1 MVKIIL
7 LSILI
12 LIVLLLLL
20 RVTLWVQIRDGETVL
35 FAGVLWLRFQVYPPR
50 EKKRKRKPAKNKPS
64 AASAGQS
71 GKKSRPAP
79 KKQSL
84 SEQLQMVLE
93 FLEPLPKPVKKLIRG
108 ICITKVKVYI
118 RVAESDAASTA
129 ISYGKTCAIV
139 HSALAVLRNIFTVQV
154 KAIKIEPDFL
164 SEHPA
169 HDISFQVKLH
179 VYTAVAA
186 VAGYLW
192 AYFKRALAKGKAA
205 ETIQPSSHGGK
216 V

>member
-20 RVTLWVQIRDGETVL
+20 RVTLWVQIRDGEAVL
-35 FAGVLWLRFQVYPPR
+35 SAGALWFRFPVYPPR
-50 EKKRKRKPAKNKPS
+50 QKKRKRKSAKNKPS
-64 AASAGQS
+64 AANAGQS
-71 GKKSRPAP
+71 DKKARPAP

-84 SEQLQMVLE
+84 SEQLQMVLD
-93 FLEPLPKPVKKLIRG
+93 FLEPLPRPVKKLIRG
-108 ICITKVKVYI
+108 IHITQVKVYI

-129 ISYGKTCAIV
+129 IGYGKTCAVV
-139 HSALAVLRNIFTVQV
+139 HSALAVLRNIFTVRV

-164 SEHPA
+164 SEHPV

-192 AYFKRALAKGKAA
+192 AYFKRALAKDKAA
-205 ETIQPSSHGGK
+205 ETIQPNSHGGK

>member
-179 VYTAVAA
+179 VYTAA

>member
-20 RVTLWVQIRDGETVL
+20 RVTLWVQIRDGEAVL
-35 FAGVLWLRFQVYPPR
+35 SVGALWFRFPVYPPR
-50 EKKRKRKPAKNKPS
+50 QKKRKRKPAKNKPS
-64 AASAGQS
+64 VASAGQS
-71 GKKSRPAP
+71 GKKSKPAP
-79 KKQSL
+79 KKQSP
-84 SEQLQMVLE
+84 SEQFQMVLD
-93 FLEPLPKPVKKLIRG
+93 FLEPLPRPVKKLIRG
-108 ICITKVKVYI
+108 IRITQVKVYI

-129 ISYGKTCAIV
+129 IGYGKTCAVV

-169 HDISFQVKLH
+169 HDISFRVKLH

-192 AYFKRALAKGKAA
+192 AYFKRALAKDKAA
-205 ETIQPSSHGGK
+205 ETIQPNSHGGK